1 MVATRKYSPVF
12 MLKSAAP
19 IDRFQDATHRQ
30 KEAGGAAREWF
41 LIVNPASG
49 SGKGKRLQPKV
60 ERAMRQ
66 AGIFGGVSVSRGPGD
81 LARIA
86 AEAIGLGHRRL
97 ALLGGDGTANEV
109 LNGVFSQE
117 EIPTTDIALGML
129 SVGTGNDWM
138 RTIGMPKSLEE
149 GIKALARGNTR
160 LHDVGQVW
168 YGAPEQKL
176 RYFLNITGAGFDGEV
191 TRRVQGWKG
200 WLAGRK
206 LSYWVTIVRTL
217 FDYKHTQV
225 AIQLEGKEHQITALS
240 LAVGICRYNGGGMM
254 QLPEA
259 AFDDGLLDVT
269 VVGKMSTLEMVFRL
283 PLMLDGSFT
292 RLSSVHTFRTKELR
306 IRSEPG
312 IWLEADGE
320 VLGCTPARVTCLQE
334 AIWVVVP

>member
-1 MVATRKYSPVF
+1 MP
-12 MLKSAAP
+12 KSAALADH
-19 IDRFQDATHRQ
+19 IQNASSRQ
-30 KEAGGAAREWF
+30 TAAGGAEREWF

-66 AGIFGGVSVSRGPGD
+66 AGIFGGVSVSQGPGD

-117 EIPTTDIALGML
+117 EIPATDITLGML

-138 RTIGMPKSLEE
+138 RTIGMPKAPEE
-149 GIKALARGNTR
+149 GIKALARGNSC

-200 WLAGRK
+200 FLAGRK
-206 LSYWVTIVRTL
+206 LSYWVTILRTL
-217 FDYKHTQV
+217 FDYQHTQV
-225 AIQLEGKEHQITALS
+225 VVQLEGQEHRFTALS

-259 AFDDGLLDVT
+259 AYDDGLLDVT
-269 VVGKMSTLEMVFRL
+269 VVGKMSTLEMVYRL
-283 PLMLDGSFT
+283 PMMLDGSFT
-292 RLSSVHTFRTKELR
+292 RLASVHTFRAAELHLD
-306 IRSEPG
+306 SEPG

-320 VLGCTPARVTCLQE
+320 VLGRTPARVTCLRQ
-334 AIWVVVP
+334 AIRVVVP

>member
-1 MVATRKYSPVF
+1 
-12 MLKSAAP
+12 MLKSAST
-19 IDRFQDATHRQ
+19 IRDVQ
-30 KEAGGAAREWF
+30 KAAEGQQARGGAEREWF

-49 SGKGKRLQPKV
+49 SGKGKRLQPTV
-60 ERAMRQ
+60 ESQMRQ
-66 AGIFGGVSVSRGPGD
+66 AGIFGGVAVSKGPGD
-81 LARIA
+81 LARLA
-86 AEAIGLGHRRL
+86 AEAIGQGHRRL

-117 EIPTTDIALGML
+117 EVPTTAITIGML

-138 RTIGMPKSLEE
+138 RTIGMPKSTAEA
-149 GIKALARGNTR
+149 IAVLARGQSR

-168 YGAPEQKL
+168 YGAPEPRL
-176 RYFLNITGAGFDGEV
+176 RYFLNIAGAGFDGEV

-206 LSYWVTIVRTL
+206 LSYWVTILRTL
-217 FDYKHTQV
+217 FDYKHTEV
-225 AIQLEGKEHQITALS
+225 SMTVEGEQHRITALS

-254 QLPEA
+254 QLPNA

-269 VVGKMSTLEMVFRL
+269 VIGKMSTLEMVYRL

-292 RLSSVHTFRTKELR
+292 RLPSVHTYRAASLELD
-306 IRSEPG
+306 STPG

-320 VLGCTPARVTCLQE
+320 VLGRTPARLSCLPL
-334 AIWVVVP
+334 AIRVVVP